1 MITEVGK
8 KAKSRLFDYKASEA
22 TIKSKTVQQMKKE
35 AEQVKEELKRKARR
49 ETASKEQH
57 MNKKERQALSRDLK
71 AEKSLRNE
79 MHSAMKSLCQIQQIA
94 LQ

>member
-8 KAKSRLFDYKASEA
+8 KAKSRLFDYKASEP

-35 AEQVKEELKRKARR
+35 AEQVKEELKRKAR

-94 LQ
+94 L